1 MLTEHLL
8 SSLHSPH
15 SNCVSLWECGLD
27 KTIRCLQNIVTSS
40 GKGQQPLLL
49 PGAVSGTNCSVS
61 HLVLSSWDHSKEN
74 DFWSAASAVQLHG
87 HTCSN
92 MKTCCISFYCNR
104 KKKKT
109 TNKSKHHFFPK
120 DIINIFKMAQGNPSN
135 RRQKSKCGQ
144 KGSAPFQEFSFPTPL
159 SISWLKFITYIHL
172 HTLL

>member
-1 MLTEHLL
+1 MIKGCTKPMLTEHLL

-27 KTIRCLQNIVTSS
+27 KTTRCLQNIVTSS

-104 KKKKT
+104 KKKKKTQINQNT
-109 TNKSKHHFFPK
+109 T
-120 DIINIFKMAQGNPSN
+120 
-135 RRQKSKCGQ
+135 
-144 KGSAPFQEFSFPTPL
+144 FS
-159 SISWLKFITYIHL
+159 LK
-172 HTLL
+172 TLLTFLKWHRGTPAIEDRRVSVGKRVLLPFRSSVSPPLCQSAG